1 MIYEIILK
9 ELKAV
14 NNNDINEY
22 IKYLNTE
29 YPNNEQGQDLINIEL
44 RNRGLK

>member
-1 MIYEIILK
+1 MIYEIILN

-14 NNNDINEY
+14 SNNDINEY

-29 YPNNEQGQDLINIEL
+29 YSDNEQVQDLINIEL